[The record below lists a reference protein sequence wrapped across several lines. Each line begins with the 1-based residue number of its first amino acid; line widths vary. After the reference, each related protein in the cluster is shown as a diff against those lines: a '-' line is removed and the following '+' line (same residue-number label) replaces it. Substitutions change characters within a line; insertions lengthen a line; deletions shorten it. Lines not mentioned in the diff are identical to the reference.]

1 MGSEVSGTMTSGKKL
16 VLGVGLLAMV
26 VMGIY
31 PPWVMSYSYPS
42 GSVAHSAGYSFILSP
57 PFSGL

>member
-1 MGSEVSGTMTSGKKL
+1 MNSRKKL

-26 VMGIY
+26 LMGVF
-31 PPWVMSYSYPS
+31 PPWVVSYSHPT
-42 GSVAHSAGYSFILSP
+42 GSVAYSVGYSFVLSP